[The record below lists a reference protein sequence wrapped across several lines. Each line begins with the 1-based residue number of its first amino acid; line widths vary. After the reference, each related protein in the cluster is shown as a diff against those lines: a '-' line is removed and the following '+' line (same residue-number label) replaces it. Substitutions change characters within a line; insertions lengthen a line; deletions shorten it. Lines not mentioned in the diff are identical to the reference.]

1 MESWDQPV
9 KAALAVAQKLYPE
22 GNKFL
27 LEEVVRS
34 GPDWLITISFS
45 HPSSSPISGL
55 PFGSKV
61 YKEFRISSDTN
72 EVKGMKIR
80 SVG

>member
-9 KAALAVAQKLYPE
+9 KAALAAAQKLYPE

-27 LEEVVRS
+27 LEEVDRA

-45 HPSSSPISGL
+45 HPSNSPVSGF
-55 PFGSKV
+55 PFPSKV
-61 YKEFRISSDTN
+61 YKEFRISDTN